1 MKELIDQFWFDCTPS
16 LSTSYYT
23 AIVLSYHRPFVMD
36 RTDKYVYIMDGWI
49 DLGILFYFI
58 SIIIVKSRRLE
69 RAQGPF

>member
-1 MKELIDQFWFDCTPS
+1 
-16 LSTSYYT
+16 
-23 AIVLSYHRPFVMD
+23 
-36 RTDKYVYIMDGWI
+36 VYIMDGWI

>member
-1 MKELIDQFWFDCTPS
+1 
-16 LSTSYYT
+16 
-23 AIVLSYHRPFVMD
+23 MD
-36 RTDKYVYIMDGWI
+36 RTDKCVYYVCMDGLMI